1 MIRIERRS
9 NDKIVKVGGKVK
21 DRLRSRGKLEM
32 RYAREEV
39 IGGYWGKFEG
49 AYGVDVNMVRD
60 GGKIYE

>member
-1 MIRIERRS
+1 
-9 NDKIVKVGGKVK
+9 
-21 DRLRSRGKLEM
+21 M

-60 GGKIYE
+60 GGEIYEQLTRSACDKGENKDLCVCIMH